1 MFSRPG
7 TLFGLVSSFFS
18 GPGASF
24 GLFDS
29 FLRGLAS
36 LPVAI
41 VARRIATARQTVP
54 SFDKFRAILIYL
66 PAVSI

>member
-1 MFSRPG
+1 
-7 TLFGLVSSFFS
+7 
-18 GPGASF
+18 
-24 GLFDS
+24 
-29 FLRGLAS
+29 LAS